1 MYQTNQNLVNQL
13 RAHNIKSDEFNSF
26 MANEMMYDFKRLA
39 SFRNSGLPYVG
50 MKIAEWDESLIKY
63 FGLSEKMIHSSYFKN
78 FRYLFFELL
87 YDNLGA
93 KGKPYSNCN
102 LVICKSLIESHF
114 EPLHNYIDNDFEIII
129 EHLFIMQNTSAL
141 LWPNKFSY
149 YSIHEYYMYS
159 EDLNSLEL
167 FEELSNGNWSFMD
180 TESGPIGDLFYA
192 MDEIMRE
199 LLSHS
204 EIKMMIPQII
214 QNDYIRTKFPNRFL
228 AFIFVQQLFDKCEVY
243 QLPRH
248 ELALEFTGSY

>member
-1 MYQTNQNLVNQL
+1 MYQTNQNLINQL
-13 RAHNIKSDEFNSF
+13 RAHNIKSEGFNSF

-50 MKIAEWDESLIKY
+50 MKIAEWDESLIQY
-63 FGLSEKMIHSSYFKN
+63 FGLSDDRIHSPYFKN

-93 KGKPYSNCN
+93 KGMPYANCD
-102 LVICKSLIESHF
+102 VAICKALIESHF
-114 EPLHNYIDNDFEIII
+114 EPLNDYIDEDFESII
-129 EHLFIMQNTSAL
+129 EHLFIMQNTAAL
-141 LWPNKFSY
+141 LWPKKFSY
-149 YSIHEYYMYS
+149 FSIHEYYMYS

-199 LLSHS
+199 LISHP
-204 EIKMMIPQII
+204 EIKDLIPSII
-214 QNDYIRTKFPNRFL
+214 QNDYIRSKFPSRFL
-228 AFIFVQQLFDKCEVY
+228 SIIFIQQLFDRTGVY
-243 QLPRH
+243 QIPVPMD
-248 ELALEFTGSY
+248 FQKTGTI